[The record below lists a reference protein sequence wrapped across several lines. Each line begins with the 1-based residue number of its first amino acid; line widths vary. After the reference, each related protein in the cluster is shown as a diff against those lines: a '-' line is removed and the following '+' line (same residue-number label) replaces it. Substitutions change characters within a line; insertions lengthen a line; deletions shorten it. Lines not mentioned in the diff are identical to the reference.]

1 MAGSDRKSFYIPPL
15 NLWVKPVI
23 LAWLL
28 PGSGHFY
35 LKRERHG
42 VLVFF
47 AVVGMFVCG
56 LLMRGQM
63 FEPKFGDLFTTV
75 VNCGGYIG
83 DIAVG
88 ALYFLVKWL
97 GYNQVQL
104 ATATADY
111 GTKFLVCSG
120 LLNILAIVDTFEIST
135 GEKS

>member
-1 MAGSDRKSFYIPPL
+1 MAGSERKSFYIPQL
-15 NLWVKPVI
+15 NLWVKPVV

-28 PGSGHFY
+28 PGGGHFY
-35 LKRERHG
+35 LKRERHAF
-42 VLVFF
+42 LVFF

-63 FEPKFGDLFTTV
+63 FEPQFGDLFTTV

-88 ALYFLVKWL
+88 ILYFLAKWL